1 MRCFR
6 ALGPV
11 LQKVGAKHNRPDIT
25 SEGVKIA
32 QEAEELLEDINN
44 SLDKVRKR
52 IFCDAI
58 LY

>member
-1 MRCFR
+1 M
-6 ALGPV
+6 ASIQMG
-11 LQKVGAKHNRPDIT
+11 
-25 SEGVKIA
+25 SETWKKRMGEECRKLLN
-32 QEAEELLEDINN
+32 EELLEDINN